1 LAITFR
7 WSGDHG
13 RLKVSGKY
21 ASLKLTRLMK
31 AAFRWEA
38 GRVVDAR

>member
-21 ASLKLTRLMK
+21 ASQKFTRQMK
-31 AAFRWEA
+31 VGFRWEA
-38 GRVVDAR
+38 GRVVDAE